1 MAQKESFVTPVGRLV
16 GGSFFDINTH
26 DHENKPLA
34 PEKHN
39 WWVGLAFPKTA
50 ANWWEEQGELGAVFQ
65 AIMRAANSHYV
76 NGEPQQPTFAWKII
90 NGDDPKHA
98 SKTGYAGHWVIG
110 FSRNVAIDAC
120 PVYNAAYQPVID
132 KNLAKKGY
140 YYRISGSS
148 VANGRTG
155 NQAGVYINMEMAQL
169 LYAGEEI
176 ISGPAPAS
184 VFGAAPAMPEGARP
198 IGVTPAAA
206 PVAAPTPAA
215 APVAAPTP
223 AAAPVAAPVAAP
235 TPAAAPVAAPTPAA
249 APVAA
254 PTPAAAPVAAPTP
267 AAAPVAAPTPAAA
280 PVAAPVKVMTEK
292 ACGATYE
299 QFIAQGW
306 NDEQLIANGYMVM
319 TTPAPNFLNGNG
331 Y

>member
-198 IGVTPAAA
+198 IGVTPAPTPAA
-206 PVAAPTPAA
+206 TPVAAPTPAA
-215 APVAAPTP
+215 T
-223 AAAPVAAPVAAP
+223 
-235 TPAAAPVAAPTPAA
+235 
-249 APVAA
+249 
-254 PTPAAAPVAAPTP
+254 
-267 AAAPVAAPTPAAA
+267 
-280 PVAAPVKVMTEK
+280 PVKVMTEK
-292 ACGATYE
+292 AGGATYE

>member
-206 PVAAPTPAA
+206 PVAAP
-215 APVAAPTP
+215 
-223 AAAPVAAPVAAP
+223 VAAP

-267 AAAPVAAPTPAAA
+267 AAAPV
-280 PVAAPVKVMTEK
+280 KVMTEK
-292 ACGATYE
+292 AGGATYE

>member
-1 MAQKESFVTPVGRLV
+1 
-16 GGSFFDINTH
+16 
-26 DHENKPLA
+26 
-34 PEKHN
+34 
-39 WWVGLAFPKTA
+39 
-50 ANWWEEQGELGAVFQ
+50 
-65 AIMRAANSHYV
+65 
-76 NGEPQQPTFAWKII
+76 
-90 NGDDPKHA
+90 
-98 SKTGYAGHWVIG
+98 
-110 FSRNVAIDAC
+110 VAIDAC

-249 APVAA
+249 APV
-254 PTPAAAPVAAPTP
+254 
-267 AAAPVAAPTPAAA
+267 
-280 PVAAPVKVMTEK
+280 KVMTEK
-292 ACGATYE
+292 AGGATYE